1 MSKVVKVAKKL
12 PFKILKWTGI
22 LVVLLVVAIFIVT
35 YFFKDD
41 IKEMVIAEA
50 NKSLN
55 VELSLEDF
63 DLTFFST
70 FPNMTVQLDGVKLQ
84 GVDKFKDVTLAE
96 IKTLTAHVGFW
107 SVVGGDKIEIAEI
120 HIIEP
125 KFDIRVLQDG
135 TANYDIV
142 KTDEEKLEEAEVVE
156 ESNFKLSLQEYSI
169 TDGQISY
176 NDEPG
181 AMYAKIVNLNHNG
194 SGDMT
199 ADVIDFKTNT
209 TMDELTYKMDGI
221 SYLSE
226 VKTDMLINLL
236 MEFKENDSKF
246 TLEENKIK
254 LNEVELSIDG
264 FYQILDGYDE
274 IDMKLDASNSSFKS
288 LLSLIPTFYQSG
300 YEKMIGSG
308 TIAMNAFAKGR
319 IDDENLPAWDANL
332 KVNNASINYPDLPGK
347 ISKIKID
354 AGSKFPGGSNLD
366 KMTVEISQFKA
377 NLDKNTIEAKLMM
390 RQIMSDPNIDASLL
404 AKVDLA
410 TLKNFVPM
418 AEGESYSGILDAD
431 VAVKGRMSDLDANDF
446 EKFKAEGDLRLSDML
461 YQSEDMPSD
470 VNIETMKFTFSPKN
484 LEMNELKA
492 KMGKSDFAMNG
503 TIDNYLGYALRDEVL
518 KGDFNFNSNYLDLD
532 ELMPASEASVEN
544 SEPVATADGE
554 EPLLIPANID
564 FRLASSINEVK
575 YDGMTVKNIKGN
587 IALKDEV
594 ATLDNMTMNAMG
606 GEIGMRGDYNTQN
619 HAKPKM
625 NFGYSLKGVEISEL
639 TKNFL
644 TVERLAP
651 IAKYAKGKI
660 TSTFDMSTDL
670 TAGFEPIL
678 SSLTSLGDIR
688 STKLSI
694 ENVPILN
701 KLEAVTKLKNLSNQT
716 LNNFKTRFKVEDGK
730 VSTSPFDVKLGKI
743 DSKVSGYTTLDQKM
757 DYTMN
762 MDVPKSEIPA
772 AMVKEVEAAMS
783 KLNAMVP
790 NLNIGAL
797 PDYIPV
803 KVKMIGDIK
812 NPKITTDFKE
822 AILKATGDFKDNL
835 IESVTETVKDSITSI
850 VSDQVDNAKEE
861 IEKQK
866 QKILADAQKEAD
878 NVVAEA
884 KKAADQ
890 VRAEGDKQAED
901 LIKNAGS
908 NPIKKRLA
916 KEGAKK
922 IRATA
927 ETNAKKLEA
936 EGQKKSDQI
945 MANARL
951 QADKIG

>member
-916 KEGAKK
+916 QEGAKK